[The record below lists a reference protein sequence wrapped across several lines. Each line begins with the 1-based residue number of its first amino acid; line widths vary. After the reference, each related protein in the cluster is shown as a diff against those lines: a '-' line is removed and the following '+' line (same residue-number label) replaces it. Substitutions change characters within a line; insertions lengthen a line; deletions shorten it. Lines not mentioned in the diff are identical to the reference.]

1 MEFSTNNSKATGG
14 KSILENE
21 VNAKIIL
28 LDEVK
33 AMIKDQIL
41 EVEHSTN
48 RDNYLRMLERKMG
61 MQVILC
67 SVADLQFKLRKEAE
81 SEISGTSGS
90 CGKEK

>member
-1 MEFSTNNSKATGG
+1 MEKELNTKLA
-14 KSILENE
+14 
-21 VNAKIIL
+21 L

-33 AMIKDQIL
+33 AMIKNQIL

-48 RDNYLRMLERKMG
+48 RDNYMRMLDRKMG
-61 MQVILC
+61 MQIILC

-90 CGKEK
+90 CGEEK

>member
-1 MEFSTNNSKATGG
+1 M
-14 KSILENE
+14 ENE

-48 RDNYLRMLERKMG
+48 RDNYMRMLDRKMG
-61 MQVILC
+61 MQIILC
-67 SVADLQFKLRKEAE
+67 SIADLQFKLRREAE

-90 CGKEK
+90 CGEKK

>member
-1 MEFSTNNSKATGG
+1 MEKELNTKLA
-14 KSILENE
+14 
-21 VNAKIIL
+21 L

-33 AMIKDQIL
+33 AMIKNQIL

-48 RDNYLRMLERKMG
+48 RDNYMRMLDRKMG
-61 MQVILC
+61 MQIILC

>member
-1 MEFSTNNSKATGG
+1 MEKELNSKLA
-14 KSILENE
+14 
-21 VNAKIIL
+21 L

-48 RDNYLRMLERKMG
+48 RDNYMRMLDRKMG
-61 MQVILC
+61 MQIILC

-81 SEISGTSGS
+81 HEISGTSGS
-90 CGKEK
+90 CREKK

>member
-1 MEFSTNNSKATGG
+1 MEKELNSKLA
-14 KSILENE
+14 
-21 VNAKIIL
+21 L

-33 AMIKDQIL
+33 AMIKNQIL

-48 RDNYLRMLERKMG
+48 RNNYMRMLDRKMG
-61 MQVILC
+61 MQIILC

-90 CGKEK
+90 CGKKK

>member
-1 MEFSTNNSKATGG
+1 MEKELNTKLA
-14 KSILENE
+14 
-21 VNAKIIL
+21 L

-33 AMIKDQIL
+33 AMIKNQIL

-48 RDNYLRMLERKMG
+48 RDNYMRMLDRKMG
-61 MQVILC
+61 MQIILC

-90 CGKEK
+90 CGKKR

>member
-1 MEFSTNNSKATGG
+1 M
-14 KSILENE
+14 ENE
-21 VNAKIIL
+21 LNTKLIL

-33 AMIKDQIL
+33 AMIKNQIL

-48 RDNYLRMLERKMG
+48 RDNYMRMLDRKMG
-61 MQVILC
+61 MQIILC

-90 CGKEK
+90 CGKKR

>member
-1 MEFSTNNSKATGG
+1 M
-14 KSILENE
+14 ENE
-21 VNAKIIL
+21 LNTKLIL

-33 AMIKDQIL
+33 AMIKNQIL

-48 RDNYLRMLERKMG
+48 RDNYMRMLDRKMG
-61 MQVILC
+61 MQIILC